1 MSCKGDTRIRC
12 FIPPESITEAYL
24 LYIFTGISMCVYV
37 CVCVFICKGHLCIL
51 YIGIPTEFNCMLA
64 SDRPWPVNVKKK
76 STYAMHN
83 IFIQSYVHF
92 TQVFLGES
100 TGTGWVR
107 TA

>member
-24 LYIFTGISMCVYV
+24 LYIFTGISMCVCSY
-37 CVCVFICKGHLCIL
+37 INI
-51 YIGIPTEFNCMLA
+51 YIGIPTEFSCMLA
-64 SDRPWPVNVKKK
+64 SDRPWPANVKKNL
-76 STYAMHN
+76 STPYA
-83 IFIQSYVHF
+83 QYVYSN
-92 TQVFLGES
+92 VCLGES